1 MIVRRVKMFFRLTK
15 LKRFFAYAVIV
26 KFFLTLYLIH
36 SYIDFNSF
44 SFSSPTVRTEPFPND
59 ALTTPRKYH
68 SSVLHEYVPAVHVP
82 NAPDLPGELGRPV
95 ELNSKEEEE
104 GKRRFKEHEFNV
116 VVSEMISVNRS
127 LPDVRVPE
135 CLTITYQSRL
145 PTTSIVI
152 IFHNE
157 AWCTLTRSM
166 WSIINRSPRK
176 LLKEIILV
184 DDKSTLEHL
193 GDQLDEYAKTLPVPV
208 KVVRMEERFGIV
220 RARLRG
226 AKVATGEVITFF
238 DSHIECG
245 DGWLEPLLSR
255 ITENR
260 RIVAIPVIDI
270 ISDKTFAYKEAN
282 IKVYGGTDWKLYY
295 QWVDIPK
302 REKDR
307 IGNSSVAPLY
317 SPTMAGGLFSIDRE
331 FFYDIGS
338 YDDGMIIW
346 GSENIEMSFRVW
358 MCGGV
363 LEQVPC
369 SRVGHVYRK
378 LSPYPYPEG
387 QKGFVQ
393 AYNKNRLATVWLD
406 DWIEF
411 FDILNPGRIETQSEI
426 DVSSRIDFRKKLNC
440 KSFQWYVDNIY
451 PEFDTKKDIT
461 FMGQIQNVATNTCLV
476 ANGDKTDMVLYTC
489 AVSAANQIFLVTK
502 RKEIRNFDQ
511 CIDAAS
517 ANATVQTWQCHNL
530 GGNQQWEYNDQ
541 DMTLRH
547 ITGNCLQRD
556 GSKSKLGPCDGSDQQ
571 KWTLISR
578 QS

>member
-1 MIVRRVKMFFRLTK
+1 MFFRLSK

-36 SYIDFNSF
+36 SYIDYNSF
-44 SFSSPTVRTEPFPND
+44 NFSSPTVHTEPFTND
-59 ALTTPRKYH
+59 ALATPRKYH

-95 ELNSKEEEE
+95 ELSSKEEEE

-135 CLTITYQSRL
+135 CLTINYQSRL

-184 DDKSTLEHL
+184 DDKSTLDHL
-193 GDQLDEYAKTLPVPV
+193 GDQLDEYVKTLPVPV
-208 KVVRMEERFGIV
+208 KVVRMEDRFGIV
-220 RARLRG
+220 KARLRG
-226 AKVATGEVITFF
+226 AEVATVRLNIIFL
-238 DSHIECG
+238 SLCY
-245 DGWLEPLLSR
+245 GWLEPLLSR

-260 RIVAIPVIDI
+260 RIVAIPMIDI

-282 IKVYGGTDWKLYY
+282 IKLYGGTDWKLYF

-307 IGNSSVAPLY
+307 IKNSTVAPLY
-317 SPTMAGGLFSIDRE
+317 PPTMAGGLFSIDRE

-338 YDDGMIIW
+338 YDDGMLIW

-378 LSPYPYPEG
+378 LSPYPYPDL
-387 QKGFVQ
+387 QKGIVQ

-411 FDILNPGRIETQSEI
+411 FDLLNPGRIEKLSEM
-426 DVSSRIDFRKKLNC
+426 DVSSRINLRKKLNC

-451 PEFDTKKDIT
+451 PEFDTLKDIT
-461 FMGQIQNVATNTCLV
+461 FIGQIQNVGTNTCLV
-476 ANGDKTDMVLYTC
+476 ANGDKAEVVLYTC
-489 AVSAANQIFLVTK
+489 TESASNQIFLVTE
-502 RKEIRNFDQ
+502 RKDIRNFDQ

-517 ANATVQTWQCHNL
+517 DNTTVKTWQCHNL
-530 GGNQQWEYNDQ
+530 GGNQHWEYDDQ

-547 ITGNCLQRD
+547 ISGHCLQRD
-556 GSKSKLGPCDGSDQQ
+556 GSKGKIGPCDGSDQQ
-571 KWTLISR
+571 KWRFISR
-578 QS
+578 KSLAKV